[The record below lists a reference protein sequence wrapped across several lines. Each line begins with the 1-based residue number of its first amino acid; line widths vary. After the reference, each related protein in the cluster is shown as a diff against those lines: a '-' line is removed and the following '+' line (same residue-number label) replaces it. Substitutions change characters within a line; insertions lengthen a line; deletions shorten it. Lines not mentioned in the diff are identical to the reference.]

1 MGMIQKLF
9 IFFIVLNSLVMFV
22 GNAGMFGDDVSV
34 GRASDY
40 IMDLH
45 EKTQEVTKGE
55 ASSSGIN
62 ILEYFNPLNYKQV
75 AAFLSLV
82 VGFFTDPLFMFSA
95 LPAPFSYMFGFVF
108 ATLEGAALVGFI
120 RGFSP

>member
-22 GNAGMFGDDVSV
+22 GNAGMFGGDVSV

-45 EKTQEVTKGE
+45 EKSQETLE
-55 ASSSGIN
+55 TDASSSGIS
-62 ILEYFNPLNYKQV
+62 ILEYFNPLNYAPV
-75 AAFLSLV
+75 AKFLSLV
-82 VGFFTDPLFMFSA
+82 TGFFVDPIFMFSA
-95 LPAPFSYMFGFVF
+95 LPDPFSYMFGFVF
-108 ATLEGAALVGFI
+108 AILEGTALVGLI
-120 RGFSP
+120 RGYSP